1 MAIKLATASGGSIDL
16 SPAETS
22 GTFTITVPAT
32 SGTLVTTTTATTFT
46 GSVNFFAG
54 NYAPTGW
61 LKANGAAVSRTTYAD
76 LFAYIGTTYG
86 VGDGTT
92 TFNLPDM
99 RGYFARGWVDD
110 GTVDSGRV
118 FGSTQQDAFASHTHI
133 SYSVYY
139 TGSGDQNIAGDAYRG
154 VTSGATTSATGGAE
168 TRPKNVALLACIKY

>member
-1 MAIKLATASGGSIDL
+1 MAIKLVTASGGSIDL
-16 SPAETS
+16 TPADTS
-22 GTFTITVPAT
+22 GTFTLTVPAT

-54 NYAPTGW
+54 TYAPTGW
-61 LKANGAAVSRTTYAD
+61 LKANGAAVSRATYAD

-110 GTVDSGRV
+110 GTVDAGRV
-118 FGSTQQDAFASHTHI
+118 FGSTQADAFASHTHTGAFSDNFGADPNAASGVRGGTNTI
-133 SYSVYY
+133 S
-139 TGSGDQNIAGDAYRG
+139 G
-154 VTSGATTSATGGAE
+154 ATGGAE
-168 TRPKNVALLACIKY
+168 TRPVNVALLACIKY